1 MSSEPKKEDS
11 IMDIVKEYGTV
22 PLVGLGSAIL
32 VSKELFMVNEEVVV
46 LGCFSTVVFYLYV
59 TLYDPITETF
69 MSYRDGIKKEQVEGR
84 EKKLAVVEELADH
97 HRQYTRV
104 SEEIKAMYDHI
115 EKTQIAHAEAI
126 NRATEASVVNSLESE
141 LQDLYD
147 TQVYV
152 NANIENRI
160 MTNAAAGLNKY
171 LETVPQKEKDAY
183 FTWALGA
190 LEGKGTVDK
199 EDFVTTQF
207 KKEIAAQV
215 DRVNKFDEK
224 AAMAKIAAAEKS
236 GEIDLSGP
244 GLIVARKLMGS

>member
-1 MSSEPKKEDS
+1 
-11 IMDIVKEYGTV
+11 
-22 PLVGLGSAIL
+22 
-32 VSKELFMVNEEVVV
+32 
-46 LGCFSTVVFYLYV
+46 
-59 TLYDPITETF
+59 
-69 MSYRDGIKKEQVEGR
+69 
-84 EKKLAVVEELADH
+84 
-97 HRQYTRV
+97 
-104 SEEIKAMYDHI
+104 
-115 EKTQIAHAEAI
+115 
-126 NRATEASVVNSLESE
+126 
-141 LQDLYD
+141 
-147 TQVYV
+147 VYV